1 MYLNKEQ
8 KEIISKE
15 IEEFEKR
22 SSAELV
28 AVITQISSSY
38 RFEILVLSLLLSAV
52 VSIISLYFSI
62 DAVKLFEIEVL
73 SFLFFYLL
81 INRFK
86 KIVLLFLPKAYK
98 YEKASF
104 NAKQE
109 FSNLGLRQTEN
120 RQAIMFFVSIDEK
133 YVEIITDKEIK
144 EKIDNSF
151 WQNIVKEFIKDVKNK
166 KFTQGY
172 LKAIRACSE
181 VLIKNFPIQKDDKNE
196 LSNEVI
202 EL

>member
-38 RFEILVLSLLLSAV
+38 RFEILVFSLLLSAV

-86 KIVLLFLPKAYK
+86 KNCFTLFAQSL
-98 YEKASF
+98 
-104 NAKQE
+104 Q
-109 FSNLGLRQTEN
+109 
-120 RQAIMFFVSIDEK
+120 I
-133 YVEIITDKEIK
+133 
-144 EKIDNSF
+144 
-151 WQNIVKEFIKDVKNK
+151 
-166 KFTQGY
+166 
-172 LKAIRACSE
+172 
-181 VLIKNFPIQKDDKNE
+181 
-196 LSNEVI
+196 
-202 EL
+202 